1 MHDKIAASP
10 SEDVYSEDVYIYM
23 PKYTQGR
30 KESIHLTKHA

>member
-10 SEDVYSEDVYIYM
+10 SEDVYSEM